1 MTLYCDVDGTLLDSS
16 ARHTVLLR
24 DLFREEGLAWPAAA
38 PDYLAYKADGHS
50 TRAWLLE
57 AGLTEEQAADLATRW
72 QARIETP
79 PYLALDRAY
88 PDAIPFL
95 QAVRG
100 QGNAVVLVSA
110 RQDADALRDTLERC
124 GLLPL
129 AEELLVV
136 PPVHA
141 ADEKAARLR
150 GRIAPGD
157 VMVGD
162 TEADLNAARQLELP
176 CYLLDRGFRS
186 RRYWQQQ
193 GIKSYG
199 SLPAVW
205 DAMTHPNKED

>member
-24 DLFREEGLAWPAAA
+24 DLFREEGLAWPDAA

-57 AGLTEEQAADLATRW
+57 AGLTEEQAADLAARW

-110 RQDADALRDTLERC
+110 RQDADALRHTLERC

-129 AEELLVV
+129 VEELLVV
-136 PPVHA
+136 PPLHA

-150 GRIAPGD
+150 GKITPGD

-162 TEADLNAARQLELP
+162 TEADLNAARQLGLP

-186 RRYWQQQ
+186 RRYWQRQ
-193 GIKSYG
+193 GVGSYG
-199 SLPAVW
+199 SLRAVW
-205 DAMTHPNKED
+205 AAMTHQNKED

>member
-1 MTLYCDVDGTLLDSS
+1 MTVYCDVDGTLLDSS
-16 ARHTVLLR
+16 ARHVVLLR
-24 DLFREEGLAWPAAA
+24 DLFRAQGLAWPAAA

-57 AGLTEEQAADLATRW
+57 AGLTEEQAADLAARW
-72 QARIETP
+72 QERIETP

-95 QAVRG
+95 QAVRR
-100 QGNAVVLVSA
+100 QGNAVVLISA
-110 RQDADALRDTLERC
+110 RQDADALRQTLERC

-129 AEELLVV
+129 VAELLVV
-136 PPVHA
+136 LPVHA

-150 GRIAPGD
+150 GKINPGD

-162 TEADLNAARQLELP
+162 TEADINAARQLELP

-186 RRYWQQQ
+186 RRYWQRQ
-193 GIKSYG
+193 GIESYG

-205 DAMTHPNKED
+205 AAMSHQNKED